1 MERAL
6 LINVATTKKERDE
19 AEESL
24 TELTGLAGAAGAEV
38 VGKVFQALPRTN
50 PRWFV
55 GTGKVEEI
63 ARLAGE
69 SAAALV
75 IFNHNLNA
83 TQQRNLE
90 DEIRVKVIDRTQLIL
105 DIFAQRARTNEGKLQ
120 VELAQLS
127 YRLPRLRG
135 KGPGLTQQGAG
146 IGTRGPGE
154 KKLEVDRR
162 RITDRITKI
171 KKDIDGL
178 QKRRLSQRQ
187 GRRGSPVPTVSLV
200 GYTSAGKS
208 TLFNLLAKERRYT
221 SPSLFSTLD
230 PLLRRVSFPDGT
242 FFFLTDTVGFI
253 KKLPVELVTS
263 FRATLEEVGEADC
276 ICHVVD
282 IASPASEHQLGAVE
296 GILAD
301 LGIAGIPV
309 VKVFNKIDLLPE
321 DERALLL
328 KRNGDPQAQTIA
340 LSAKTE
346 EGVPDF
352 LRRLREILFGG
363 YKLYYIRVPKET
375 REITDSLPRRSLV
388 LKKRESERFLE
399 FKVMADPAGIV
410 SFLPYIEQG
419 EEPW

>member
-309 VKVFNKIDLLPE
+309 IKVFNKIDLLPE

>member
-1 MERAL
+1 MERAI
-6 LINVATTKKERDE
+6 LINVATTRKERDE
-19 AEESL
+19 AEESV
-24 TELTGLAGAAGAEV
+24 TELTSLAGAAGAEV
-38 VGKVFQALPRTN
+38 VGKVFQTLPRTN
-50 PRWFV
+50 PRYFV

-69 SAAALV
+69 SAAGLV
-75 IFNHNLNA
+75 IFDHNLTA

-90 DEIRVKVIDRTQLIL
+90 DEIRVKVVDRTQLIL

-135 KGPGLTQQGAG
+135 KGTGLTQQGAG

-162 RITDRITKI
+162 RITNRITKI

-208 TLFNLLAKERRYT
+208 TLFNLLTKERRYT

-253 KKLPVELVTS
+253 KKLPIELVTS

-321 DERALLL
+321 DERTLLL

-352 LRRLREILFGG
+352 LRRLREVLFGG

-375 REITDSLPRRSLV
+375 REITDSLPRRLLV

>member
-1 MERAL
+1 MERAI
-6 LINVATTKKERDE
+6 LINLATTRKEKDD

-24 TELTGLAGAAGAEV
+24 TELAGLAGAAGAEV
-38 VGKVFQALPRTN
+38 VGKVFQFLPRPN

-69 SAAALV
+69 LAADLV
-75 IFNHNLNA
+75 IFDHNLNA
-83 TQQRNLE
+83 AQQRNLE
-90 DEIRVKVIDRTQLIL
+90 DEIQAKVVDRTQLIL

-120 VELAQLS
+120 VELAQLN

-135 KGPGLTQQGAG
+135 KGTGLTQQGAG

-208 TLFNLLAKERRYT
+208 TLFNLLTKERRYT
-221 SPSLFSTLD
+221 SSSLFSTLD
-230 PLLRRVSFPDGT
+230 PLLRRVSFPDGA

-321 DERALLL
+321 DEKALLL

-346 EGVPDF
+346 EGVQDF

-410 SFLPYIEQG
+410 SFLPYIDQG

>member
-1 MERAL
+1 MEHAIL
-6 LINVATTKKERDE
+6 VNVAATKSEKDE
-19 AEESL
+19 AKESM
-24 TELTGLAGAAGAEV
+24 TELAGLTAAAGAAVA
-38 VGKVFQALPRTN
+38 GKIFQVRPRLN
-50 PRWFV
+50 PRWLV
-55 GTGKVEEI
+55 GEGKVDEI
-63 ARLAGE
+63 AH
-69 SAAALV
+69 AAREADADLV
-75 IFNHNLNA
+75 VFDRTLNGA
-83 TQQRNLE
+83 QQRNLE
-90 DEIRVKVIDRTQLIL
+90 DEIKRKVIDRTQLIL

-127 YRLPRLRG
+127 YNLPRLRG
-135 KGPGLTQQGAG
+135 KGLSLTQQGAG

-162 RITDRITKI
+162 RITDRIARI
-171 KKDIDGL
+171 NRDIAGL
-178 QKRRLSQRQ
+178 QKRRSSQRES
-187 GRRGSPVPTVSLV
+187 RRESPVPTVSLV

-208 TLFNLLAKERRYT
+208 TLFNLLTKENRYT
-221 SPSLFSTLD
+221 SSNLFSTLD
-230 PLLRRVSFPDGT
+230 PLLRRVSFPDGA

-253 KKLPVELVTS
+253 KRLPVELVAS

-301 LGIAGIPV
+301 LGIADVPV

-340 LSAKTE
+340 LSAKTG
-346 EGVPDF
+346 EGVPDL
-352 LRRLREILFGG
+352 LRRLREVLFGG
-363 YKLYYIRVPKET
+363 FKLYYIRVPKET
-375 REITDSLPRRSLV
+375 REITDSLTRRSFV

-399 FKVMADPAGIV
+399 FKVMADPAGIAH
-410 SFLPYIEQG
+410 FLPYIEQG

>member
-1 MERAL
+1 MERAI
-6 LINVATTKKERDE
+6 LINVATTKKEKDE

-24 TELTGLAGAAGAEV
+24 SELAGLAAAAGAEV
-38 VGKVFQALPRTN
+38 AGKVFQIRPRLN
-50 PRWFV
+50 PRWLV
-55 GTGKVEEI
+55 GAGKVEEI
-63 ARLAGE
+63 AKLAQE
-69 SAAALV
+69 SAADLV
-75 IFNHNLNA
+75 IFDHTLNSA
-83 TQQRNLE
+83 QQRNLE
-90 DEIRVKVIDRTQLIL
+90 EEIKAKVVDRTQLIL

-135 KGPGLTQQGAG
+135 KGLSLTQQGAG

-162 RITDRITKI
+162 RVTDRITKI

-178 QKRRLSQRQ
+178 QKRRSGQRQ
-187 GRRGSPVPTVSLV
+187 SRKGSPIPTVSLV

-208 TLFNLLAKERRYT
+208 TLFNFLAEERRYT
-221 SPSLFSTLD
+221 SSNLFSTLD
-230 PLLRRVSFPDGT
+230 PLLRRVSFPDGA

-276 ICHVVD
+276 ICHIVD

-309 VKVFNKIDLLPE
+309 VRVYNKLDLLP
-321 DERALLL
+321 DAERALLL
-328 KRNGDPQAQTIA
+328 RRNSDPQAQTIG
-340 LSAKTE
+340 LSSKTG
-346 EGVPDF
+346 EGVPDL
-352 LRRLREILFGG
+352 LRRLREVLFGS
-363 YKLYYIRVPKET
+363 YRLYYIRVPKES

-388 LKKRESERFLE
+388 LKKRESEGFVE
-399 FKVMADPAGIV
+399 FKVMAEPAGIV
-410 SFLPYIEQG
+410 NFLPYIEQG
-419 EEPW
+419 DEPW

>member
-1 MERAL
+1 MERAI

-38 VGKVFQALPRTN
+38 VGKVFQARPRTN

-69 SAAALV
+69 SAATLV

-83 TQQRNLE
+83 NQQRNLE
-90 DEIRVKVIDRTQLIL
+90 DEIRVKVVDRTQLIL

-208 TLFNLLAKERRYT
+208 TLFNLLTKERRYT

-230 PLLRRVSFPDGT
+230 PLLRRVSFPDGA

-352 LRRLREILFGG
+352 LRRLREVLFGG

-388 LKKRESERFLE
+388 LKKRESEHFLE

>member
-1 MERAL
+1 MEYAI
-6 LINVATTKKERDE
+6 LINVATTKKEKDE

-24 TELTGLAGAAGAEV
+24 TELAGLAGAAGAEV
-38 VGKVFQALPRTN
+38 VGKAFQVRPRLN
-50 PRWFV
+50 PRWLV
-55 GTGKVEEI
+55 GAGKVEEI

-69 SAAALV
+69 SAADLI
-75 IFNHNLNA
+75 IFDHNLNA
-83 TQQRNLE
+83 AQQRNLE
-90 DEIRVKVIDRTQLIL
+90 DAIGVKVVDRAQLIL
-105 DIFAQRARTNEGKLQ
+105 DIFAQRARSNEGKLQ

-162 RITDRITKI
+162 RITDRISKI

-178 QKRRLSQRQ
+178 QKRRSSQRQ
-187 GRRGSPVPTVSLV
+187 SRRGSPVPTVSLV

-208 TLFNLLAKERRYT
+208 TLFNLVAEERRYT
-221 SPSLFSTLD
+221 SPNLFSTLD
-230 PLLRRVSFPDGT
+230 PLLRRVSFPDGA

-253 KKLPVELVTS
+253 KKLPIELVTA

-309 VKVFNKIDLLPE
+309 VKVFNKVDLLPE

-328 KRNGDPQAQTIA
+328 KRNGDPRAQTIA
-340 LSAKTE
+340 LSAKTG

-352 LRRLREILFGG
+352 LRRLRDVLFGG

-388 LKKRESERFLE
+388 LKKRESAGFLE

-410 SFLPYIEQG
+410 NFLPYIEQG
-419 EEPW
+419 EESW